1 MMLALAA
8 FILSDISISICL
20 RRYLIARPFFW
31 VGAIASFIYNIIAGS
46 LYLHLM
52 AHQKFLLVFDAMDLS
67 ISLWPFLFISCLL
80 MMLFHSWAF
89 LGGTE
94 R

>member
-1 MMLALAA
+1 MIIALAA
-8 FILSDISISICL
+8 FILSDIIVSICL
-20 RRYLIARPFFW
+20 RRFLITRPFFW
-31 VGAIASFIYNIIAGS
+31 AGAIASLIYNIVTAA
-46 LYLHLM
+46 LYLHLIT
-52 AHQKFLLVFDAMDLS
+52 HQKFLLVFDAMDLS
-67 ISLWPFLFISCLL
+67 IRLWPFLFIFCLL